1 MKHIKKYLVIGSCL
15 VLLGCGGGGS
25 VAQTNNGQLPTNPGA
40 TSFAASTMSEI
51 QGMSPAEQKA
61 KVVAAKK
68 PDRLLDDPEA
78 MARILGEDKDNDGI
92 RDDMADWIEKNAEDK
107 DQRSILR
114 AAAREFQRE
123 LKIRTLADAQAMF
136 GKGSNAGRCIY
147 ALANKRA
154 PGSLDEDFKVFTE
167 YQKKQT
173 AQIKKME
180 NVIGK
185 NTPERYWRYEDA
197 QRVMHGL
204 IIAPDNKHILSHP
217 EEYCA
222 QD

>member
-1 MKHIKKYLVIGSCL
+1 M
-15 VLLGCGGGGS
+15 LLGCGGGGS

-123 LKIRTLADAQAMF
+123 LNIRTLADAQAMF
-136 GKGSNAGRCIY
+136 GKGSNAGNCTY
-147 ALANKRA
+147 ALAMKLRTQRTEETYQLFIQY
-154 PGSLDEDFKVFTE
+154 LD
-167 YQKKQT
+167 KQT
-173 AQIKKME
+173 EKVKQMVKS
-180 NVIGK
+180 IGK

-204 IIAPDNKHILSHP
+204 IISKDHEYVRQHP